1 MRICT
6 CRHSV
11 GGGGRQRGIVDSE
24 IIQMISLSLNDND
37 GVTLKSKLKIL
48 LRARLH

>member
-1 MRICT
+1 MWICP

-24 IIQMISLSLNDND
+24 IIQIISLSLNDND
-37 GVTLKSKLKIL
+37 GVTLKSKAKNITKS
-48 LRARLH
+48 